1 VTAGHTIGTHS
12 QNHPL
17 RLEKMP
23 LIKAEQEIHEGIAS
37 MSAALGEPPAPFLRI
52 PGLARANRSVLGI
65 PEADDLERRLPGRR
79 PGQDHSSTGAFRW
92 IIFNFAEIHRTMKSF
107 RFTGQ
112 SILGGPIP
120 LAVCAVFQ
128 PRRGLKVL
136 AGRDDVRTSSLN
148 ACCASADR

>member
-1 VTAGHTIGTHS
+1 
-12 QNHPL
+12 
-17 RLEKMP
+17 M
-23 LIKAEQEIHEGIAS
+23 KA
-37 MSAALGEPPAPFLRI
+37 AALGEPPAPFLRI